1 MARNKATKRARE
13 SGRRGHPPF
22 IPTDYQRRFV
32 TAMSGIRM
40 TWEEIRQLVINPTT
54 GEPITKTTLARA
66 FKREL
71 ADGKAKL
78 KSIIA
83 TRFYEALERG
93 DSWAVQMGLKTQF
106 GWKPDGNGGFLMPP
120 DPGDGPRSSIRVE
133 FIKPDPRMIED
144 DGPVVEHEARHD
156 EGPRPGQRLLPS
168 PSQQPLPDL
177 SKRNGGGGSWMD

>member
-1 MARNKATKRARE
+1 MAERRNKATK
-13 SGRRGHPPF
+13 GDKRGHPPF
-22 IPTDYQRRFV
+22 IPTDDQRRFV
-32 TAMSGIRM
+32 CAMAGIKM
-40 TWEEIRQLVINPTT
+40 TWEEIRQLVINPLTDQ
-54 GEPITKTTLARA
+54 PITKTTLARV

-93 DSWAVQMGLKTQF
+93 DSWATQMGLKTQF

-120 DPGDGPRSSIRVE
+120 DPGDGPRPTLNVV
-133 FIKPDPRMIED
+133 FVKPDPKMLED

-156 EGPRPGQRLLPS
+156 AGPRPGQRLLAPS
-168 PSQQPLPDL
+168 SQQPMPDL
-177 SKRNGGGGSWMD
+177 SKRNGGGSWMD

>member
-1 MARNKATKRARE
+1 MALKVRSKATKRAR
-13 SGRRGHPPF
+13 GGGKPGHPPF
-22 IPTDYQRRFV
+22 IPTDDQRRFV
-32 TAMSGIRM
+32 CGMAGIRM
-40 TWEEIRQLVINPTT
+40 TWEEIRRLVINPTT

-93 DSWAVQMGLKTQF
+93 DSWATQMGLKTQF

-120 DPGDGPRSSIRVE
+120 DPNGVASSTIRVK
-133 FIKPDPRMIED
+133 FVRSTQTD
-144 DGPVVEHEARHD
+144 DAEPLEE
-156 EGPRPGQRLLPS
+156 RPQRLLPPPPPRQVS
-168 PSQQPLPDL
+168 DL
-177 SKRNGGGGSWMD
+177 